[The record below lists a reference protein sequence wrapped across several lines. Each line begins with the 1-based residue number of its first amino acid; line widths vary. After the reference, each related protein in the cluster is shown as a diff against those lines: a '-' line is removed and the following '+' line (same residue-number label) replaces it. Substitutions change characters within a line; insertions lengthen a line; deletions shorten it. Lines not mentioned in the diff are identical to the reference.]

1 MHMLLLGPPGT
12 GRTTCARK
20 LAVMMK
26 QLEVLP
32 SDRFEYVTA
41 SNLIDRYVGGTFNN
55 TVEALRH
62 ALGGILFI
70 DEAYG
75 MLPGAG
81 NLFGREIMQALLDN
95 ITSDEFKGKVI
106 IIMGGY
112 KEQVE
117 ELFNYN
123 PGFQSRFDK
132 MRINF

>member
-1 MHMLLLGPPGT
+1 MLLLGPPGT
-12 GRTTCARK
+12 GKTTCARK

-55 TVEALRH
+55 TVEALRR

-75 MLPGAG
+75 
-81 NLFGREIMQALLDN
+81 
-95 ITSDEFKGKVI
+95 ITFIITTVIIVI
-106 IIMGGY
+106 II
-112 KEQVE
+112 
-117 ELFNYN
+117 
-123 PGFQSRFDK
+123 
-132 MRINF
+132 IIIIIIII